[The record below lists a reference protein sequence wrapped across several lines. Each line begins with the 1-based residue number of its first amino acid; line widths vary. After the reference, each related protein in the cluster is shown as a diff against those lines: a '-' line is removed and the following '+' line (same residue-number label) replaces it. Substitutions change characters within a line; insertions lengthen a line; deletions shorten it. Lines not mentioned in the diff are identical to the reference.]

1 MTVAGKTERATLR
14 RMAPDTPISPAID
27 YEEAER
33 LLLEAAVAE
42 ARAEEGR
49 GIPHEEVREEMLA
62 MIAEAQER
70 IATLLRQADGRRNTE
85 T

>member
-1 MTVAGKTERATLR
+1 MG
-14 RMAPDTPISPAID
+14 TPIAPTID

-42 ARAEEGR
+42 ARAETGP
-49 GIPHEEVREEMLA
+49 GIPHEEVREEMLV

-70 IATLLRQADGRRNTE
+70 IAKLLRQGNGQDQTGA
-85 T
+85 